1 MPNMP
6 ILLQPIREDIIP
18 SIENIDSFRFVGGE
32 SRNLALQLLNSY
44 NKKPAFI
51 PSGWDVM
58 VSIPTA
64 DIASPINIKASID
77 SVDRSIIVTALST
90 TMTMDAISGPLKVSL
105 INMQDLNAESV
116 LGSVLLNTYDTDT
129 GVISIPNTET
139 LSSVMVGD
147 ILTDASN
154 NDFLILGV
162 NDVTNAKELVI
173 ATAQTLDLSPG
184 ASISRS
190 TQTNISLRN
199 SIFTRI
205 RL

>member
-1 MPNMP
+1 MP